1 MTMITDHDIYLF
13 KQGRHYQL
21 YDKFGAHSATVNGVP
36 GIMFSVWAPNA
47 QKVSVIGE
55 CNDWDY
61 GASPLTV
68 RDDGSGVWEGFV
80 PEACKGQEYK
90 FHINTKNGQGID
102 KCDPFALRCEQP
114 PRTAA
119 RIWDLDYT
127 WSDREWMGLRKDKN
141 KLTAPMSIYEVHF
154 GSWRRN
160 PDKPR
165 TYLTYREMAPLLS
178 AYVKDMGFTHIEI
191 MPIMEHPFYGSWGY
205 QTVGYFAPTSRY
217 GTPQD
222 FMYFIDH
229 MHQNGIGVILDWVPS
244 HFPTDDHGLH
254 QFDGTALFEHQDPRK
269 GFHPDWNSSI
279 FNYGRYEIQAFLI
292 SSALFWLDK
301 YHADGL
307 RVDAVASMIHLDYS
321 RKPGEWIPNIYGG
334 NENLEAL
341 DFLRRLNTAIYANF
355 PDVQSMAEESTSW
368 PMVSRPVYLGG
379 LGFGLKW
386 NMGWMNDTLDYMS
399 REPIHRKYH
408 HNQLTFSIWYAY
420 SENFLL
426 PLSHD
431 EVVHQKGS
439 LIRKMPGDYWQK
451 MANLRL
457 LYGYMMGQPGK
468 KLLFM
473 GCELGQWEEWN
484 HEKSLDWNLLDFP
497 AHQGIQ
503 SWVRDLNHMY
513 TREPSMYAGDYDPQG
528 FAWEDCHDS
537 DQSVLTFFRKYNDET
552 ILIACNFTPVPRYG
566 YLVGV
571 PCEGVWKEI
580 LNSDATMY
588 GGSGVGNQGCVH
600 SEPISWHGLPFRASL
615 TLPPL
620 GVVFFKPAPSVQG

>member
-1 MTMITDHDIYLF
+1 MITDHDIYLF
-13 KQGRHYQL
+13 KQGRHYRL
-21 YDKFGAHSATVNGVP
+21 YDKFGAHSTTVKGVP

-47 QKVSVIGE
+47 QQVSVIGE
-55 CNDWDY
+55 FNGWNY
-61 GASPLTV
+61 GASPLAL
-68 RDDGSGVWEGFV
+68 RDDGSGVWVGFV

-90 FHINTKNGQGID
+90 FHINTKNGQGVD

-119 RIWDLDYT
+119 RIWDLTYSWNDQ
-127 WSDREWMGLRKDKN
+127 EWMGSRKDKN
-141 KLTAPMSIYEVHF
+141 SLTGPMSIYEVHL

-160 PDKPR
+160 PDEPR
-165 TYLTYREMAPLLS
+165 KYLNYRDMAPLLS

-191 MPIMEHPFYGSWGY
+191 MPVMEHPFYGSWGY

-229 MHQNGIGVILDWVPS
+229 MHQNGIGIILDWVPS
-244 HFPTDDHGLH
+244 HFPTDEHGLYR
-254 QFDGTALFEHQDPRK
+254 FDGTSLFEHEDARK

-301 YHADGL
+301 YHIDGL

-321 RKPGEWIPNIYGG
+321 RKQGEWIPNIYGG

-341 DFLRRLNTAIYANF
+341 DFLRRLNTAIYENY

-457 LYGYMMGQPGK
+457 LYGYMIGQPGK

-503 SWVRDLNHMY
+503 HWVRDLNHMY
-513 TREPSMYAGDYDPQG
+513 SREPALYAGDYDQQG
-528 FAWEDCHDS
+528 FAWEDCNDS
-537 DQSVLTFFRKYNDET
+537 DQSVLTFFRKYNDE
-552 ILIACNFTPVPRYG
+552 IVLIACNFTPIPRSG
-566 YLVGV
+566 YLVGL
-571 PCEGVWKEI
+571 PREGAWKEI
-580 LNSDATMY
+580 LNSDAAMY
-588 GGSGVGNQGCVH
+588 GGSGIGNQGCVH
-600 SEPISWHGLPFRASL
+600 SEPVNWHDLPFRTAL

-620 GVVFFKPAPSVQG
+620 GVVFFKPAPSGQE